1 MISRADIS
9 DKVAFDSKS
18 LDGLKQSAKDNS
30 PEALKAAAKQ
40 FEALYMN
47 MMLKS
52 MRQASASQD
61 SPFESEQTRMYTSML
76 DQQLSQT
83 MANKGVGLADALVR
97 QLSNNA
103 ASKILQAD
111 GGSADSSVNSKAI
124 ESYLVNQKLSSLSS
138 QKPALTDISGKSAS
152 SGLSHVKEFQ
162 NKLMEQ
168 AEIASQETGIPAKF
182 MIGQAAL
189 ESGWGKKE
197 IKSLDGSA
205 SHNIFGMKAGKN
217 WKGKTVDAVTT
228 EYVNGVAHKKVE
240 KFKAYDSYSD
250 AFKDYAKLLTNNPRY
265 ENVIANAKDASSFAY
280 GLQKAGYAT
289 DPQYANKLSRIIK
302 QTLSA

>member
-9 DKVAFDSKS
+9 DKAAFDSKS
-18 LDGLKQSAKDNS
+18 LDSLKQSAKDNS
-30 PEALKAAAKQ
+30 PDALKAAAKQ
-40 FEALYMN
+40 FEGLFMN

-52 MRQASASQD
+52 MRQASASTE
-61 SPFESEQTRMYTSML
+61 SPFENEQTRMYTSML
-76 DQQLSQT
+76 DQQLSQN
-83 MANKGVGLADALVR
+83 MASKGIGLADALVR

-103 ASKILQAD
+103 ASKMMQPGNA
-111 GGSADSSVNSKAI
+111 ADSSTNAKAI
-124 ESYLVNQKLSSLSS
+124 ESYLTSQRASSTATTSV
-138 QKPALTDISGKSAS
+138 TDISGKSAR
-152 SGLSHVKEFQ
+152 LSHVREFQ
-162 NKLMEQ
+162 NKLADD
-168 AEIASQETGIPAKF
+168 AEAASQETGIPAKF

-197 IKSLDGSA
+197 IKSADGSA
-205 SHNIFGMKAGKN
+205 THNIFGMKATKD

-250 AFKDYAKLLTNNPRY
+250 AFKDYAKLLTTNPRY
-265 ENVIANAKDASSFAY
+265 ENVIANAKDATSFAY

-289 DPQYANKLSRIIK
+289 DPQYGNKLSKIIN

>member
-9 DKVAFDSKS
+9 DKAAFDSKS
-18 LDGLKQSAKDNS
+18 LDSLKQSTKDNS
-30 PEALKAAAKQ
+30 PEALRAAAKQ
-40 FEALYMN
+40 FEGLFMN

-52 MRQASASQD
+52 MRQAGASQD
-61 SPFESEQTRMYTSML
+61 SPFENDQTRMYTSML
-76 DQQLSQT
+76 DQQLSQS
-83 MANKGVGLADALVR
+83 MANKGLGLADALVR

-103 ASKILQAD
+103 ANKILQP
-111 GGSADSSVNSKAI
+111 GNTADSSSNSKAI
-124 ESYLVNQKLSSLSS
+124 ESYLSS
-138 QKPALTDISGKSAS
+138 QRASPSLAGGVTDISGKSS
-152 SGLSHVKEFQ
+152 RLSHVREFQ
-162 NKLMEQ
+162 DKLSSE

-197 IKSLDGSA
+197 IKSLDGTA
-205 SHNIFGMKAGKN
+205 SHNIFGMKATKG
-217 WKGKTVDAVTT
+217 WTGKTVDAITT

-250 AFKDYAKLLTNNPRY
+250 AFKDYAKLLTTNPRY
-265 ENVIANAKDASSFAY
+265 ENVIANAKDATSFAY

-289 DPQYANKLSRIIK
+289 DPQYANKLSRIINH
-302 QTLSA
+302 TLSA

>member
-9 DKVAFDSKS
+9 DKAAFDSKS
-18 LDGLKQSAKDNS
+18 LDSLKQSAKDNS
-30 PEALKAAAKQ
+30 PDALKAAAKQ
-40 FEALYMN
+40 FEGLFMN

-61 SPFESEQTRMYTSML
+61 SPFENDQTRMYTTML
-76 DQQLSQT
+76 DQQMSQKI
-83 MANKGVGLADALVR
+83 ADKGIGLADALVR

-103 ASKILQAD
+103 ANRILQPD
-111 GGSADSSVNSKAI
+111 GGAADSAFNAKAI
-124 ESYLVNQKLSSLSS
+124 ESYLTS
-138 QKPALTDISGKSAS
+138 QKVSSSSSTGLTDISGKS
-152 SGLSHVKEFQ
+152 SGAGHVKEFQ
-162 NKLMEQ
+162 NKLAED

-189 ESGWGKKE
+189 ESGWGKRE
-197 IKSLDGSA
+197 IKALDGSA
-205 SHNIFGMKAGKN
+205 SHNIFGMKANKS
-217 WKGKTVDAVTT
+217 WKGRTVDAVTT

-250 AFKDYAKLLTNNPRY
+250 AFKDYAKLLTTNPRY
-265 ENVIANAKDASSFAY
+265 ENVIANAKDATSFAY